1 MSSDNPLEPVYKA
14 FLVSR
19 DSFKVAMRTVR
30 EQHEPFIRRTQ
41 FVGATP
47 EEAQAA
53 LEQASQQAS
62 DLAVLALFATF
73 ERYVI
78 EHLQTANE
86 RLAAGH
92 PTEYSRKLA
101 EKFKAEVEYWR
112 FEEILDLFKPELDAD
127 QVGQVKQIKKYR
139 DWIAHRNTNK
149 PVPTQATPET
159 AFDVLSKLTD
169 QIRQIHTIPNQ
180 VDSAAPP

>member
-14 FLVSR
+14 FEVAR
-19 DSFKVAMRTVR
+19 DSFKVAVRTVR
-30 EQHEPFIRRTQ
+30 EQYEPFIRRTQ

-47 EEAQAA
+47 EEAEAA
-53 LEQASQQAS
+53 LELASQQAS

-78 EHLQTANE
+78 EHLQAANE

-92 PTEYSRKLA
+92 PAEYSRKLA

-112 FEEILDLFKPELDAD
+112 FDDILDLFKPEVDTDLI
-127 QVGQVKQIKKYR
+127 GQVKQIKRYR
-139 DWIAHRNTNK
+139 DWIAHRNSGR
-149 PVPTQATPET
+149 PVPTQATPAT
-159 AFDVLSKLTD
+159 AYEVLSKLID
-169 QIRQIHTIPNQ
+169 EIRKIHVLPAP
-180 VDSAAPP
+180 VPAA